1 MGAGT
6 AVARAAGS
14 GVRGRAGGGRR
25 GAGPGRK
32 FHIGSLI
39 LGQRGRPGGSARPAR
54 QTPPSGRASAPLLGP
69 RPHLATHELRA
80 ANLEEARGVLR
91 EESAAGAG
99 EGVLVRAFSLPCQKL
114 WSRQGREERG
124 PRLRL

>member
-6 AVARAAGS
+6 AAARAAGS

-54 QTPPSGRASAPLLGP
+54 QTPPSGRASAPSLGP
-69 RPHLATHELRA
+69 APTWPRTNSA
-80 ANLEEARGVLR
+80 ANLVEARRALR
-91 EESAAGAG
+91 EERAAGAR
-99 EGVLVRAFSLPCQKL
+99 EGILVCAFSPPCQKP
-114 WSRQGREERG
+114 WSRQAREERG
-124 PRLRL
+124 PRLRP

>member
-1 MGAGT
+1 MGAG
-6 AVARAAGS
+6 AGAAAARAAGS

-80 ANLEEARGVLR
+80 KLVEAGAALR
-91 EESAAGAG
+91 E
-99 EGVLVRAFSLPCQKL
+99 
-114 WSRQGREERG
+114 
-124 PRLRL
+124 